1 MSFISVKKLD
11 QESLVCI
18 VVGEKN
24 NRNCIVLRLYRKPNK
39 GLMGVDISST
49 SVKLL
54 ELSVKNGRYWVE
66 SYGLSP
72 LIDGSVVEKNIL
84 NVENVAD
91 ALERAMNI
99 ANPQSSNAAIAV
111 PTSMVIHKVI
121 EMDADMNDDEREVQ
135 IRMDAEQYIPFPLD
149 EVSLDFEVLPEKLNS
164 PNRVNVLLVATRTEN
179 VDSRVEVLDLV
190 GVEPKI
196 ADVESYALERSFEVF
211 SDTLPI
217 GVNLVGILDIGH
229 TMTTL
234 SVMQNG
240 KIIYTREQVFGGK
253 QLTQDVQNR
262 YGLSFDEAGRAK
274 KDRTLP
280 DDYESEVLMP
290 FLDAVVQQAARSLQ
304 FFFSSSQ
311 FNEIDHILLAGGN
324 ANIPGLQKL
333 MQQKLG
339 YRVTVANPFLQMGF
353 SPQIDLRKIE
363 NDAPSLL
370 VACGLA
376 LRSFD

>member
-1 MSFISVKKLD
+1 M
-11 QESLVCI
+11 
-18 VVGEKN
+18 
-24 NRNCIVLRLYRKPNK
+24 LRLYRKQNK
-39 GLMGVDISST
+39 GLVGVDISST
-49 SVKLL
+49 TVKIL

-84 NVENVAD
+84 NPEAVAD
-91 ALERAMNI
+91 ALKRAVNI
-99 ANPQSSNAAIAV
+99 ANPQSQNVAVAV
-111 PTSMVIHKVI
+111 PTSMVIHKII
-121 EMDADMNDDEREVQ
+121 EMDADMSDEEREVQ

-149 EVSLDFEVLPEKLNS
+149 EVSLDFEVLKDKLAN
-164 PNRVNVLLVATRTEN
+164 PNRVNVLLVATRAEN
-179 VDSRVEVLDLV
+179 IESRVEVLEIAGLS
-190 GVEPKI
+190 PKI
-196 ADVESYALERSFEVF
+196 ADVESYAIERTFDVF

-262 YGLSFDEAGRAK
+262 YGLSYEEAGRAK

-280 DDYESEVLMP
+280 DDFETEVLLP
-290 FLDAVVQQAARSLQ
+290 FLEAVVQQAARSLQ

-311 FNEIDHILLAGGN
+311 FNEIDHILLAGEN
-324 ANIPGLQKL
+324 ANIPGLAKL
-333 MQQKLG
+333 LQQKLG
-339 YRVTVANPFLQMGF
+339 YRVTIANPFLQMGF

-363 NDAPSLL
+363 NDAPSLM

>member
-1 MSFISVKKLD
+1 M
-11 QESLVCI
+11 
-18 VVGEKN
+18 
-24 NRNCIVLRLYRKPNK
+24 LRLYRKPNK
-39 GLMGVDISST
+39 GLIGVDISST

-72 LIDGSVVEKNIL
+72 LLEGSVVEKNIL
-84 NVENVAD
+84 NPEPVAD
-91 ALERAMNI
+91 ALERALNI
-99 ANPQSSNAAIAV
+99 ANPQSQNVALAV

-121 EMDADMNDDEREVQ
+121 EMDADMNDEEREVQ

-149 EVSLDFEVLPEKLNS
+149 EVSLDFEVLPDRLANS
-164 PNRVNVLLVATRTEN
+164 NRVNVLLVATKTEN
-179 VDSRVEVLDLV
+179 IDSRVEVLEISGLT
-190 GVEPKI
+190 PKI
-196 ADVESYALERSFEVF
+196 ADVESYALERAFEVF
-211 SDTLPI
+211 SDTLPM

-234 SVMQNG
+234 SVMQQG

-262 YGLSFDEAGRAK
+262 YGLSYDEAGRAK

-280 DDYESEVLMP
+280 DDFETEVLMP
-290 FLDAVVQQAARSLQ
+290 FLEAVVQQAARSLQ

-324 ANIPGLQKL
+324 ANIPGLSKL
-333 MQQKLG
+333 LQQKLG

-353 SPQIDLRKIE
+353 SPQIDLKKIE
-363 NDAPSLL
+363 NDAPSLM

>member
-1 MSFISVKKLD
+1 M
-11 QESLVCI
+11 
-18 VVGEKN
+18 
-24 NRNCIVLRLYRKPNK
+24 LRLYRKPNK
-39 GLMGVDISST
+39 GLIGVDISST
-49 SVKLL
+49 TVKIL

-72 LIDGSVVEKNIL
+72 LLDGSVVEKNIL
-84 NVENVAD
+84 NPEAVAD
-91 ALERAMNI
+91 ALERAVNI
-99 ANPQSSNAAIAV
+99 ANPQSQNVAVAV
-111 PTSMVIHKVI
+111 PTSMVIHKII
-121 EMDADMNDDEREVQ
+121 EMDADMSDEEREVQ

-149 EVSLDFEVLPEKLNS
+149 EVSLDFEVLKDKLAN
-164 PNRVNVLLVATRTEN
+164 PNRVNVLLVATRAEN
-179 VDSRVEVLDLV
+179 IDSRVEVLEIAGLS
-190 GVEPKI
+190 PKI
-196 ADVESYALERSFEVF
+196 ADVESYAIERAFDVF

-253 QLTQDVQNR
+253 HLTQDVQNR
-262 YGLSFDEAGRAK
+262 YGLSYDEAGRAK

-280 DDYESEVLMP
+280 DDFETEVLMP
-290 FLDAVVQQAARSLQ
+290 FLEAVVQQAARSLQ

-324 ANIPGLQKL
+324 ANIPGLAKL
-333 MQQKLG
+333 LQQKLG
-339 YRVTVANPFLQMGF
+339 YRVTIANPFLQMGF

-363 NDAPSLL
+363 NDAPSLM

>member
-1 MSFISVKKLD
+1 M
-11 QESLVCI
+11 
-18 VVGEKN
+18 
-24 NRNCIVLRLYRKPNK
+24 VLRLYRKPNK
-39 GLMGVDISST
+39 GLIGVDISST

-72 LIDGSVVEKNIL
+72 LLEGSVVEKNIL
-84 NVENVAD
+84 NPEPVAD
-91 ALERAMNI
+91 ALERALNI
-99 ANPQSSNAAIAV
+99 ANPQSQNVALAV

-121 EMDADMNDDEREVQ
+121 EMDAEMSDEEREVQ

-149 EVSLDFEVLPEKLNS
+149 EVSLDFEVLPDRLANS
-164 PNRVNVLLVATRTEN
+164 NRVNVLLVATKTEN
-179 VDSRVEVLDLV
+179 IDSRVEVLEISGLT
-190 GVEPKI
+190 PKV
-196 ADVESYALERSFEVF
+196 ADVESYALERAFEVF
-211 SDTLPI
+211 SDTLPM
-217 GVNLVGILDIGH
+217 GATLVGILDIGH

-234 SVMQNG
+234 SVMQQG

-262 YGLSFDEAGRAK
+262 YGLSYDEAGRAK

-280 DDYESEVLMP
+280 DDFETEVLMP
-290 FLDAVVQQAARSLQ
+290 FLEAVVQQAARSLQ

-324 ANIPGLQKL
+324 ANIPGLSKL
-333 MQQKLG
+333 LQQKLG

-353 SPQIDLRKIE
+353 SPQIDLKKIE
-363 NDAPSLL
+363 NDAPSLM

>member
-1 MSFISVKKLD
+1 M
-11 QESLVCI
+11 
-18 VVGEKN
+18 
-24 NRNCIVLRLYRKPNK
+24 LRLYRKPNK
-39 GLMGVDISST
+39 GLIGVDISST
-49 SVKLL
+49 TVKIL

-72 LIDGSVVEKNIL
+72 LLDGSVVEKNIL
-84 NVENVAD
+84 NPEAVAD
-91 ALERAMNI
+91 ALERAVNI
-99 ANPQSSNAAIAV
+99 GNPQSQNVAVAV
-111 PTSMVIHKVI
+111 PTSMVIHKII
-121 EMDADMNDDEREVQ
+121 EMDVDMSDEEREVQ

-149 EVSLDFEVLPEKLNS
+149 EVSLDFEVLKDKLAN
-164 PNRVNVLLVATRTEN
+164 PNRVNVLLVATRAEN
-179 VDSRVEVLDLV
+179 IDSRVEVLEIAGLS
-190 GVEPKI
+190 PKI
-196 ADVESYALERSFEVF
+196 ADVESYAIERAFDVF

-262 YGLSFDEAGRAK
+262 YGLSYDEAGRAK

-280 DDYESEVLMP
+280 DDFETEVLMP
-290 FLDAVVQQAARSLQ
+290 FLEAVVQQAARSLQ

-324 ANIPGLQKL
+324 ANIPGLAKL
-333 MQQKLG
+333 LQQKLG
-339 YRVTVANPFLQMGF
+339 YRVTIANPFLQMGF
-353 SPQIDLRKIE
+353 SPQIDLKKIE
-363 NDAPSLL
+363 NDAPSLM